1 MINLLKNS
9 FILYLFFTFSAEAY
23 IGPGLA
29 LGAAVVSLGVILL
42 IIFFIIAILYYP
54 LKKFLKKIKK
64 TKK

>member
-1 MINLLKNS
+1 MINILKKSFLFYILLI
-9 FILYLFFTFSAEAY
+9 FPVEAY

-29 LGAAVVSLGVILL
+29 LGAAVLSLGVVLL

-64 TKK
+64 IKK

>member
-1 MINLLKNS
+1 VINILKKSFLFYILLI
-9 FILYLFFTFSAEAY
+9 FPVEAY

-29 LGAAVVSLGVILL
+29 LGAAVLSLGVVLL

-64 TKK
+64 IKK

>member
-1 MINLLKNS
+1 MISLLKYS
-9 FILYLFFTFSAEAY
+9 LIFYLLFTFPAKAY

-29 LGAAVVSLGVILL
+29 LGAAVVSLVVILL
-42 IIFFIIAILYYP
+42 IIFSIIAILYYP

>member
-1 MINLLKNS
+1 MINILKKSFLFYILLI
-9 FILYLFFTFSAEAY
+9 FPVEAY

-29 LGAAVVSLGVILL
+29 LGAAALSLGVMLL

-64 TKK
+64 IKK

>member
-1 MINLLKNS
+1 MINILKKSLIFYLLL
-9 FILYLFFTFSAEAY
+9 IYPVEAY

-64 TKK
+64 IKK

>member
-1 MINLLKNS
+1 VINLLKNS
-9 FILYLFFTFSAEAY
+9 FIFYLFFTFPAEAY

>member
-1 MINLLKNS
+1 MIKIFKTILL
-9 FILYLFFTFSAEAY
+9 FYLLCIFPAEAY

-29 LGAAVVSLGVILL
+29 LGAAVVSLGILLL

-54 LKKFLKKIKK
+54 LKRFFKRFIK

>member
-9 FILYLFFTFSAEAY
+9 FIFYLLLIFPAEAY

-54 LKKFLKKIKK
+54 LKRILKKIKK
-64 TKK
+64 IKK